1 MDTRY
6 ADILTPFHML
16 DNLTPDER
24 KITMSAHSEPR
35 HPRDLL
41 APAVPGG
48 IGRKDLD
55 ARSILRNRSSKR
67 GLPVPT
73 SSVGSRRAWL
83 MVGAGI
89 SLLAGLDGALL
100 LLGVWSPVMSSR
112 LSDWHGP
119 LMVLGFVGTVIC
131 LERAVALGKKP
142 GYLVPLVS
150 GLGVVALL
158 VPLIPPRFGLALL
171 TLAQFGLLG
180 IYVPLWKR
188 SHDDATVIQIAGA
201 FCAAGAAALLT
212 SGADVPDVI
221 GWLACYLILTICGER
236 LELSRLTMTR
246 NRALPALCLTVVA
259 ALFVSV
265 ASPQIGYRLL
275 GLVLV
280 ALAVWLCRNDVAG
293 GGLKRGGQAAYI
305 GLLLMIGYLWLGLA
319 GLIWTVNG
327 LLTTGRAY
335 DAVVHSV
342 FLGFTMGMILGHAP
356 IILPAVLRVRLNWTT
371 WFWLP
376 AFLLEASLLVRI
388 GIGDALDRPT
398 AVQAGGVVN
407 VLSLLTL
414 VAVVATH
421 VRSRSRPDTHPK
433 PATPHTTLPLRRDH
447 G

>member
-188 SHDDATVIQIAGA
+188 SHDDATVKCAIATGKD
-201 FCAAGAAALLT
+201 FALVT
-212 SGADVPDVI
+212 
-221 GWLACYLILTICGER
+221 
-236 LELSRLTMTR
+236 
-246 NRALPALCLTVVA
+246 PAPM
-259 ALFVSV
+259 S
-265 ASPQIGYRLL
+265 
-275 GLVLV
+275 
-280 ALAVWLCRNDVAG
+280 
-293 GGLKRGGQAAYI
+293 
-305 GLLLMIGYLWLGLA
+305 
-319 GLIWTVNG
+319 
-327 LLTTGRAY
+327 
-335 DAVVHSV
+335 
-342 FLGFTMGMILGHAP
+342 
-356 IILPAVLRVRLNWTT
+356 
-371 WFWLP
+371 
-376 AFLLEASLLVRI
+376 
-388 GIGDALDRPT
+388 
-398 AVQAGGVVN
+398 
-407 VLSLLTL
+407 
-414 VAVVATH
+414 
-421 VRSRSRPDTHPK
+421 
-433 PATPHTTLPLRRDH
+433 
-447 G
+447 